1 MNNNITLLVSR
12 ILMAIIFILAGVGKF
27 ADIAG
32 TAGYI
37 ESVGLP
43 AGTLLAWLSGIFE
56 LVTGLAILVGFR
68 TGAVA
73 WALAVFSV
81 VAALFFHNNLGDQMQ
96 MVMFL
101 KNLAMAGGF
110 LALSITGP
118 GSYSLDARRT

>member
-12 ILMAIIFILAGVGKF
+12 ILMALIFILAGVGKF

-32 TAGYI
+32 TAAYI
-37 ESVGLP
+37 GSVGLP

-56 LVTGLAILVGFR
+56 LVGGLAILAGFR

-73 WALAVFSV
+73 WALAIFSV

-110 LALSITGP
+110 LALSIAGP
-118 GSYSLDARRT
+118 GSYSLDARRA

>member
-1 MNNNITLLVSR
+1 MNNNIILLVSR

-56 LVTGLAILVGFR
+56 LFGGLAILVGFR
-68 TGAVA
+68 TGATA
-73 WALAVFSV
+73 WALAIFSV

-110 LALSITGP
+110 LALSIAGP
-118 GSYSLDARRT
+118 GSYSLDARRA

>member
-43 AGTLLAWLSGIFE
+43 AGTLLAWLSGFFE

-73 WALAVFSV
+73 WALAIFSV

-110 LALSITGP
+110 LALSIAGP
-118 GSYSLDARRT
+118 GSYSLDARRA

>member
-32 TAGYI
+32 TAAYI
-37 ESVGLP
+37 GSVGLP

-73 WALAVFSV
+73 WALAIFSV

-110 LALSITGP
+110 LALSIAGP
-118 GSYSLDARRT
+118 GSYSLDARRA

>member
-1 MNNNITLLVSR
+1 MNNNIILLVSR

-56 LVTGLAILVGFR
+56 LVGGLAILVGFR
-68 TGAVA
+68 TGATA
-73 WALAVFSV
+73 WALAIFSV

-110 LALSITGP
+110 LALSIAGP
-118 GSYSLDARRT
+118 GSYSLDARRA